1 MIILNKTKPISS
13 KESKSMNHSS
23 VSIIDLNKHN
33 STNNYYESIWKS
45 KYKISIYNKT
55 PVFEKNLIKYL
66 KGEKSYIE

>member
-1 MIILNKTKPISS
+1 MIILNKTKTISS
-13 KESKSMNHSS
+13 KVNKTMNNNS
-23 VSIIDLNKHN
+23 VYIIDLNKHN